1 MPHRCYWPALKNI
14 IAQGLTTGMA
24 HITGGGIPGNLPRVL
39 PRSTQAV
46 IELGSWPVPP
56 IFCYLAKLGRIE
68 RDELLRTFNL
78 GVGMILIVPPANLR
92 AVETELK
99 RRREKYY
106 RIGEIRNADSRK
118 APMVFTGS
126 LPV

>member
-1 MPHRCYWPALKNI
+1 MFEVLKRI
-14 IAQGLTTGMA
+14 
-24 HITGGGIPGNLPRVL
+24 
-39 PRSTQAV
+39 
-46 IELGSWPVPP
+46 
-56 IFCYLAKLGRIE
+56 GRIPE
-68 RDELLRTFNL
+68 DDYRRTFNL

-118 APMVFTGS
+118 APIAFTGS
-126 LPV
+126 LPI